1 MVPTGKEARGN
12 NAKMVSQRKVGFYI
26 AIVDCR
32 YTSHWQTHHRKM
44 TVQQGGRTGMGV
56 TGKSY
61 IWKAVLIRSLA
72 LRAKLPSLPS
82 LHVRTGLFRTNPLLW
97 MSSKVR

>member
-1 MVPTGKEARGN
+1 
-12 NAKMVSQRKVGFYI
+12 
-26 AIVDCR
+26 
-32 YTSHWQTHHRKM
+32 
-44 TVQQGGRTGMGV
+44 MGV

-72 LRAKLPSLPS
+72 VRAKLPSLPS

-97 MSSKVR
+97 MSSKVRQFLAASRLVPSEVDGDAKMEIVLTSLRVCSNASRKDFTN